1 VTIAQRVAQV
11 GANLEN
17 ANRCRE
23 FVSLAK
29 YLMDAKGAPATAWK
43 NAEQNRATPRL
54 LAVLKSAVQAGTTS
68 DPEWAG
74 ALTEHAQIA
83 QGFLASLR
91 EFSAFDQALTDGSF
105 LRVPLRTRVS
115 IVTTAAAG
123 ALVGQGDPKPL
134 TKLALA
140 DQQLA
145 VRKVVSIVAV
155 TEELVRSVEAAA
167 LALIENELRRA
178 VATKSDETFLDI
190 LAQTTGIASGAST
203 GLSAAQFAAD
213 LASAL
218 DSLS

>member
-1 VTIAQRVAQV
+1 MLVILLDKRKTPLR
-11 GANLEN
+11 G
-17 ANRCRE
+17 
-23 FVSLAK
+23 
-29 YLMDAKGAPATAWK
+29 
-43 NAEQNRATPRL
+43 ATPRL

-145 VRKVVSIVAV
+145 LRKVVSIVAV

-190 LAQTTGIASGAST
+190 LAQTTWHRQAERRYCPRTRENGVS
-203 GLSAAQFAAD
+203 
-213 LASAL
+213 SAL
-218 DSLS
+218 SKTKGDRRACLRSDPRAPPK